1 MLRDELKGRGKRFET
16 YEVEDALPGLAR
28 ELLPD
33 SPAAQWDAEW
43 AHELCKD
50 ALTRLAKA
58 YLGLSAA
65 ENDAWDL
72 SAQDVWDERAE
83 VRQAG
88 QDNDLVAFR
97 AALRCWE
104 RAGLDVIQ
112 GAHVRGGA
120 A

>member
-1 MLRDELKGRGKRFET
+1 MKASTVLLELFKVSYEWSAPRLRSQAWQLRDELKGRGKRFET
-16 YEVEDALPGLAR
+16 YEVEVALPGLAR

-83 VRQAG
+83 VRRRPG
-88 QDNDLVAFR
+88 
-97 AALRCWE
+97 
-104 RAGLDVIQ
+104 
-112 GAHVRGGA
+112 
-120 A
+120 

>member
-1 MLRDELKGRGKRFET
+1 MKACTVLLELFKVSYEWSAPRLRSQAWQLRDELKGRGKRFET
-16 YEVEDALPGLAR
+16 YEVEDALPGLAQ

-83 VRQAG
+83 VRRRPG
-88 QDNDLVAFR
+88 
-97 AALRCWE
+97 
-104 RAGLDVIQ
+104 
-112 GAHVRGGA
+112 
-120 A
+120 